1 MKFYLIVA
9 KGKKQGMP
17 IPITV
22 DLFLIGTDKT
32 CQLRSKV
39 PGVAAQHCAFI
50 TRAGKVFLRDYDHDE
65 PTLVNGDL
73 APPGEEWPL
82 HAGDRITIGPLEFII
97 QYREKPLSQKD
108 LEEWALKCLDV
119 DSEREAREM
128 EMDFD
133 SESPRMSDRFMDA
146 SQAAATMFDRLQD
159 MRGMVVGRLRVSH
172 QEGITVLRFNDMNLI
187 EESEL
192 ALVKKEINEHVTR
205 ANQRVLLDFKNV
217 QRMSSLAVEMVVE
230 LYRSLRSRGSALAL
244 CRLRP
249 ELRDLI
255 LQTLTRLAPVRHFN
269 DKKVA
274 LVSKW

>member
-9 KGKKQGMP
+9 NGKKQGMP

-22 DLFLIGTDKT
+22 DLFLIGTDKV

-39 PGVAAQHCAFI
+39 PGVAPQHCALI
-50 TRAGKVFLRDYDHDE
+50 ARAGKVFLRDFEHE
-65 PTLVNGDL
+65 EKTLVNNEL

-82 HAGDRITIGPLEFII
+82 HAGDRLKVGPMEFVI

-108 LEEWALKCLDV
+108 LEEWALRCLDQ
-119 DSEREAREM
+119 DSERESREGDL
-128 EMDFD
+128 DFD
-133 SESPRMSDRFMDA
+133 SEAPRLSDRFMDA

-159 MRGMVVGRLRVSH
+159 MRGVVVGRLRVSH
-172 QEGITVLRFNDMNLI
+172 QEGITVLLFNDMNLV

-192 ALVKKEINEHVTR
+192 ALVKKEIYDHLTR

-217 QRMSSLAVEMVVE
+217 QRMSSLAVEICLE
-230 LYRSLRSRGSALAL
+230 LYRSLRSRGSTLAL

-249 ELRDLI
+249 GLREQI
-255 LQTLTRLAPVRHFN
+255 IETLNRLAPVQHFV
-269 DKKVA
+269 DKKEA
-274 LVSKW
+274 LRTRW